1 MSAWKRTSFVM
12 TTEQSPI
19 EQTPVESPPIAQ
31 SDKSTSRKPLRLWP
45 GVIGGALV
53 ALGWFIVPMVIP
65 AAALYAMLGGV
76 AGVLVILLWWLL
88 FSRARWFERLGA
100 VALIVLALFV
110 TSRLI
115 HISILNGAM
124 GNLFY
129 VLSIPVFALTLVV
142 WAVVTQRLRFTD
154 GVRRA
159 SLVIAILLVC
169 GAFMLLRTGGITANF
184 DNDLHWRWTKT
195 PEEQL
200 LAQAANEPAAVP
212 APAAVSTQA
221 DWPGFR
227 GPARDGIVRA
237 TTIKTDWAASPPV
250 EVWRRAIGPGWS
262 SFAVL
267 GDLVYTQEQ
276 RGAEEV
282 VACYDLTT
290 GKLVWKHGDPVR
302 FWESNAGAGPRGTPT
317 LSNGR
322 VYTLGATG
330 VVNVLDAKTGAVVW
344 SRNAASDTGTKT
356 PGWGFSGSPLVIE
369 DIVIVPAA
377 GNLIAYNI
385 ANGEQRWSI
394 TDGGSGYSSP
404 QLLTI
409 GGMQQVVMLGGA
421 GATGISPAD
430 GKRLWQFPLSTNTR
444 IVQPAVT
451 ADGDVLVH
459 EGESNGM
466 RRLAV
471 AQGSGG
477 WSVTERWTS
486 EGLNPYFS
494 DFVVHNGH
502 AFGFDGSGIAC
513 IDLKDGNRK
522 WKGGNY
528 GHGQL
533 VLLPNQDVLLVL
545 SEQGELALVK
555 AVPDQFTELG
565 RSPAIKGKTWNH
577 PVLAGDV
584 LLVRNSEEMAAFR
597 LAVAR

>member
-1 MSAWKRTSFVM
+1 M
-12 TTEQSPI
+12 TTEQSPVEQTPV

-31 SDKSTSRKPLRLWP
+31 SDKSIPRKPLRLWP
-45 GVIGGALV
+45 GVIAGILIAV
-53 ALGWFIVPMVIP
+53 GWFILPALIP
-65 AAALYAMLGGV
+65 AAAFYGMIGGLV
-76 AGVLVILLWWLL
+76 GVLLTVVWWLSL
-88 FSRARWFERLGA
+88 SRARWYERLGA
-100 VALIVLALFV
+100 IVLIIVAVFV
-110 TSRLI
+110 TYRLI
-115 HISILNGAM
+115 HVSIANGAM

-129 VLSIPVFALTLVV
+129 VLSVPVFCLALIA
-142 WAVVTQRLRFTD
+142 WAVVINRLSVTRPVSNT
-154 GVRRA
+154 VRRA
-159 SLVIAILLVC
+159 TLVLAILLVC
-169 GAFMLLRTGGITANF
+169 VGFTLIRTGGITANF
-184 DNDLHWRWTKT
+184 DNDIHWRWTKT

-200 LAQAANEPAAVP
+200 LAQAGNESAAAPLPAAVP
-212 APAAVSTQA
+212 AEA

-237 TTIKTDWAASPPV
+237 TTIKTDWAASPPI

-267 GDLVYTQEQ
+267 GNLIYTQEQ

-282 VACYDLTT
+282 VACYDLTS
-290 GKLVWKHGDPVR
+290 GKLIWKHGDPVR

-369 DIVIVPAA
+369 EIVIVPAA

-430 GKRLWQFPLSTNTR
+430 GKRLWQFPLSSNTR
-444 IVQPAVT
+444 IVQPALT

-459 EGESNGM
+459 EGESSGM

-477 WSVTERWTS
+477 WSVSERWTS

-533 VLLPNQDVLLVL
+533 VLLPNQDLLLVL

-597 LAVAR
+597 LAMAR